1 MSLEGLKLSKV
12 ILEVR
17 ILSFFFHSGFASQ
30 KAVVGLVVLGEDEF
44 PNLELLG
51 VN

>member
-17 ILSFFFHSGFASQ
+17 ILSFFSIQ
-30 KAVVGLVVLGEDEF
+30 D
-44 PNLELLG
+44 LLLRKQ
-51 VN
+51 